1 MRFPSIIY
9 LLQISSCPSKS
20 SIFNVNW
27 TLRKKKTAS
36 QKNFTSDDEMPL
48 SHFQALNDQD
58 ISLDK
63 LNIARYENIY
73 KRLYE

>member
-1 MRFPSIIY
+1 MSTG
-9 LLQISSCPSKS
+9 
-20 SIFNVNW
+20 

-58 ISLDK
+58 TSLDK